1 MTEIDERFGHA
12 RGALRPGAG
21 VENQGEEV
29 GPPISRLAPERFP
42 PLQGALGGG
51 HPHQPGTQRGEM
63 PFVGQ
68 AELLEEARRAANDRP
83 RRSRQCGQYPLDE
96 KRRQLCRR
104 GGAPMVEQQVRI

>member
-1 MTEIDERFGHA
+1 
-12 RGALRPGAG
+12 
-21 VENQGEEV
+21 
-29 GPPISRLAPERFP
+29 
-42 PLQGALGGG
+42 
-51 HPHQPGTQRGEM
+51 EM

-104 GGAPMVEQQVRI
+104 GGAPMVEQQVRIYWWRRAPCEPGQACFIEAKTSQLGEGLRPPGPEVLEESVGVAP